1 MLGSLEVGVETLT
14 MVDAPQKKILVAD
27 DDPEIRSLATDFLT
41 ELGYAVS
48 AASDGAELY
57 RMAPQVKPDLILSD
71 LEMPGLSG
79 GTAQA
84 LLRASPE
91 TKNIPIIF
99 MTGQSQ
105 DRQARLVEFRPDTRI
120 LYKPL
125 NLKELAIAIEEE
137 LNPPA

>member
-1 MLGSLEVGVETLT
+1 MSDSLK
-14 MVDAPQKKILVAD
+14 KKILVAD

-48 AASDGAELY
+48 VVADGAALY
-57 RMAPQVKPDLILSD
+57 RAAPQIKPDLILSD
-71 LEMPGLSG
+71 LDMPGLSG

-84 LLRASPE
+84 LLRTMPE

-99 MTGQSQ
+99 MTGQSR

-125 NLKELAIAIEEE
+125 NLKDLAIAVAEE
-137 LNPPA
+137 LGPPA